1 MKKPLLTALILVL
14 ASAAPLSA
22 TVIYSQDFTGLSSLP
37 AGYAVT
43 APTNTSAGVSASV
56 GNPAASM
63 ILSDGSSSGT
73 VNVGIAGASNGWS
86 TFTTSNATTRIFKVD
101 FDWYIKSSLS
111 SGAANFRFSANLG
124 GSSATTATIGFGRA
138 LVNATNMNFF
148 YAGAGN
154 APTPSLTNAI
164 GWNGSSWESG
174 FNFGTYDGTNAAN
187 NTSGGF
193 YNFSLSY
200 VDQATTAQ
208 LMVTSI
214 SNPWETANF
223 TITGLGA
230 ATVTQ
235 GRRIDFL
242 SGTTQVGAE
251 GYIDNIVVSAVPEPS
266 AALLVALGLGVV
278 LALRS
283 RRNSHRKAH

>member
-22 TVIYSQDFTGLSSLP
+22 QVIYSQDFTGLSSLP

-56 GNPAASM
+56 GNPAESM
-63 ILSDGSSSGT
+63 ILSDGNSSAAL
-73 VNVGIAGASNGWS
+73 NVGIAGANNGWS

-111 SGAANFRFSANLG
+111 SGAANFRANVNLG
-124 GSSATTATIGFGRA
+124 GSGATTATIGFGRA
-138 LVNATNMNFF
+138 SLSGTDRNFF
-148 YAGAGN
+148 YAGVN
-154 APTPSLTNAI
+154 NPSAASNNAI

-174 FNFGTYDGTNAAN
+174 FDFGTYDGTTAAN

-193 YNFSLSY
+193 YKFSLSY

-208 LMVTSI
+208 LVVTSS

-235 GRRIDFL
+235 GRTISFL
-242 SGTTQVGAE
+242 SGTSQTGAE

-283 RRNSHRKAH
+283 RRNSHRKAL